1 MSSFFSKKIETNSTE
16 FASYSSQ
23 ESPKKINQN
32 EFLTKKR
39 ERKEKKKIF
48 EIKKDYR
55 KKYETKLIFREEKPI
70 YDAFQNKNLKEFLN
84 EKNSFYINEYFIKME
99 ANEPFKIK
107 TPLLH
112 EFQADEINLEENN
125 ELKFDYSLQEIS
137 EDHPFLPSSPKYDYN
152 PLPCLY
158 DIRDLLFSNNSMNER
173 LSKVSKQV
181 ENEKLIILKSR
192 KYRADNMRTKLKRRV
207 FHDMR
212 VELNEILIKSG
223 CKNFFDFFPNSFVS
237 DTKIERVKPI
247 LNMTL
252 NEIFMEENLYKF
264 KSKDEERKFNDNF
277 GLVNSEEI
285 KNNEKIQN
293 ILNKTF
299 RQFYEDY
306 INSDKFNVDEIN
318 RLKKD
323 EKINNYYIERY
334 IIVAKNLI
342 SFYSQ

>member
-1 MSSFFSKKIETNSTE
+1 MSSFLFKKIETNSTE

-55 KKYETKLIFREEKPI
+55 KKYETKLSFCEKKPK
-70 YDAFQNKNLKEFLN
+70 YDAFQNKNSKEFLN
-84 EKNSFYINEYFIKME
+84 EKNSFHINEDFIKME
-99 ANEPFKIK
+99 ANGPFKIK
-107 TPLLH
+107 NPLLH
-112 EFQADEINLEENN
+112 EFQSDEINLEENN

-158 DIRDLLFSNNSMNER
+158 DIRDLLFSNNSMKESS
-173 LSKVSKQV
+173 SKVSKQV

-223 CKNFFDFFPNSFVS
+223 CKIFFDFLPNSFVS

-323 EKINNYYIERY
+323 EKIDNYYIERY

>member
-1 MSSFFSKKIETNSTE
+1 MSSFLFKKIETNSTE

-55 KKYETKLIFREEKPI
+55 KKYEKKLNFCEEKPK
-70 YDAFQNKNLKEFLN
+70 YDAFQNKNSKEFLN
-84 EKNSFYINEYFIKME
+84 EKNSFYINEDFIKME

-107 TPLLH
+107 NPLLH
-112 EFQADEINLEENN
+112 EFQSDEINLEENN

-158 DIRDLLFSNNSMNER
+158 GDLLFSNNSMKESS
-173 LSKVSKQV
+173 SKVSKQV

-223 CKNFFDFFPNSFVS
+223 CKIFFDFLPNSFVS

-264 KSKDEERKFNDNF
+264 KSEDEERKFNYNL